1 MSVTKTVDVGGMH
14 CASCVQRVENQ
25 LSKVPGVVQA
35 SVNLVLNQARVEID
49 GVVEDRDLHQ
59 AIERAGYT
67 VEGIYSERKTSK
79 SDVVKRQDISTN
91 RIKQA
96 LFLSLP
102 FTVLVVAASMT
113 LMFNPTLLGL
123 HTAEWNTVLFAL
135 TLPVLWAG
143 RMFYIGAWKS
153 MLHGSATM
161 DTLVSIGTLAAFIYS
176 TFLTFRPEGLFA
188 GESHAGAYFDTASV
202 IITLILLGKWLEA
215 RAKGKTAEAL
225 HALLELAPP
234 TARVRRNGEEVD
246 VDASNV
252 IVNDTVIVLPGTRIP
267 VDGVVISGFS
277 SVDESMITGESS
289 PNEKGKDAVLTGG
302 TLNGNGTLV
311 MRAAAVGSDTVLAG
325 IIRSVESAQA
335 SKAPIQHLAD
345 RISSVFVPIVIVIA
359 VVTFVVWMLASPA
372 DAPLAMAL
380 TTSISVLII
389 ACPCALGLA
398 TPAAIIVGSGA
409 AAKRGILFS
418 NAEALQ
424 KLSEATRFVFDK
436 TGTITHGTPKVV
448 NVEYSQTFENTA
460 ALRWQR
466 TDAATALWELVHSV
480 QRRSEHPLAK
490 CFTNYHPNG
499 EAIGTTE
506 PESTEAI
513 PGKGVVG
520 TVGKHK
526 VRIGNESLMTDAML
540 LIDSN
545 LENYAAKWSEQGVS
559 PNFVAIDGMVLA
571 AVGTAD
577 TIRPASADIIKN
589 LKNRGYSVSI
599 ITGDKKATA
608 QAIARQVGIDE
619 VIAEVLPADKAAA
632 IENLQRRGEQ
642 VVMVGDGIN
651 DAPGLAQADVGV
663 AVGGG
668 TDIAKSTAD
677 VTLVRNDISSLID
690 AIDVSKTTMKTV
702 RQNLFLAFLYNT
714 LGIPIAAGILA
725 PFTGWLLSPIIAATA
740 MALSSVTVV
749 SNALRLKRML

>member
-1 MSVTKTVDVGGMH
+1 MSATRTIDVGGMH
-14 CASCVQRVENQ
+14 CAACVQRVENH
-25 LSKVPGVVQA
+25 LTKVPGVVQA
-35 SVNLVLNQARVEID
+35 SVNLVLNQARVEVD
-49 GVVEDRDLHQ
+49 GAVEDSVLRQ
-59 AIERAGYT
+59 AVERAGYS
-67 VEGIYSERKTSK
+67 VEAIYSERKTSK
-79 SDVVKRQDISTN
+79 SDVVKRQDVSTGI
-91 RIKQA
+91 IKKS
-96 LFLSLP
+96 LIMSLP
-102 FTVLVVAASMT
+102 FTALVVTLSMA

-123 HTAEWNTVLFAL
+123 HGSDWNFFLFVL
-135 TLPVLWAG
+135 TIPVLWTG
-143 RMFYIGAWKS
+143 RMFYVGAWKS
-153 MLHGSATM
+153 LLHGSATM
-161 DTLVSIGTLAAFIYS
+161 DTLVSIGTLAAFVYS
-176 TFLTFRPEGLFA
+176 TYLTFAPQGSFV
-188 GESHAGAYFDTASV
+188 GQVHAGAYFDTAAV

-234 TARVRRNGEEVD
+234 TARVRRNGVEAD
-246 VDASNV
+246 VDASEV
-252 IVNDTVIVLPGTRIP
+252 AVNDTVVVLPGTRIP
-267 VDGVVISGFS
+267 VDGIVISGFS
-277 SVDESMITGESS
+277 SVDESMLTGEGS
-289 PNEKGKDAVLTGG
+289 PKEKGFDSALTGG
-302 TLNGNGTLV
+302 TLNGNSTLV
-311 MRAAAVGSDTVLAG
+311 MRAVAVGSNTVLAG

-345 RISSVFVPIVIVIA
+345 RISSIFVPIVIAIA
-359 VVTFVVWMLASPA
+359 VLTFVIWMLA
-372 DAPLAMAL
+372 APSDVRLTMAL

-424 KLSEATRFVFDK
+424 KLSEANRFVFDK

-448 NVEYSQTFENTA
+448 NVEYSQSFRDTA
-460 ALRWQR
+460 ARRWQR
-466 TDAATALWELVHSV
+466 TDPTTALWELVHSV
-480 QRRSEHPLAK
+480 QHRSEHPLAR

-499 EAIGTTE
+499 QAIAATE
-506 PESTEAI
+506 PENTEAI

-526 VRIGNESLMTDAML
+526 VRIGNESLMADAML

-545 LENYAAKWSEQGVS
+545 LEHHANQWAEQGVS
-559 PNFVAIDGMVLA
+559 PSFVAIDGMVLA
-571 AVGTAD
+571 VVGTAD
-577 TIRPASADIIKN
+577 TVRPDSAEIINK
-589 LKNRGYSVSI
+589 LKSSGYSVSM
-599 ITGDKKATA
+599 ITGDNKSTA
-608 QAIARQVGIDE
+608 QSISRQVGIND
-619 VIAEVLPADKAAA
+619 VIAEVLPADKARA
-632 IENLQRRGEQ
+632 IEGLQKRGEQ

-651 DAPGLAQADVGV
+651 DAPALAQADVGV

-677 VTLVRNDISSLID
+677 VTLVRNDISALID
-690 AIDVSKTTMKTV
+690 AIDVSKMTMKTV

-725 PFTGWLLSPIIAATA
+725 PFTGWLLSPIIAAAA

-749 SNALRLKRML
+749 SNALRLKRAL